1 MGKITISTLLGLSLT
16 LSAAAAG
23 KPISVNDLLSMER
36 ISEPQLSADG
46 TRAVYSVAVPDLA
59 ANRLIRNI
67 WLVTLATGDTRAL
80 TSAGRDGGARWSP
93 DGRRLAFISQR
104 DGASQLYIL
113 DVAAD
118 GTPSE
123 PRRLTQLSGGADN
136 VVWSPD
142 GQTIAFTSEVY
153 PDCRDEA
160 CNVARDEAKEKSPVR
175 ARIYDE
181 LLYRHWTAWSEG
193 KRLHLF
199 VVPSNGGA
207 ARDLIPGADYDV
219 PPPQREG
226 PHPIAF
232 APDSRTICLHRR
244 RRPRRSDQHQRRS
257 LRGRR
262 HRRRDAAAAD
272 NQPRLRRRASVLA
285 GRPDDRLPVAG
296 ARGIRI
302 RQVASDAVRSRVG
315 TADEPD

>member
-1 MGKITISTLLGLSLT
+1 MPGSCKDASTIIRSWGKSRFRRFSAFLTSPSPPRDGRFPLTICSR
-16 LSAAAAG
+16 
-23 KPISVNDLLSMER
+23 VER
-36 ISEPQLSADG
+36 VGEPQLSADG
-46 TRAVYSVAVPDLA
+46 ARAVYSVAVPDSA

-67 WLVTLATGDTRAL
+67 WLVTLATGETRAL
-80 TSAGRDGGARWSP
+80 TSTGRDGGGRWSP

-104 DGASQLYIL
+104 DGTSQLYIL
-113 DVAAD
+113 DVARRRQ
-118 GTPSE
+118 PSE

-136 VVWSPD
+136 MVWSPD

-199 VVPSNGGA
+199 VVPSSGGA

-232 APDSRTICLHRR
+232 APDSRTICSPRSPTAS
-244 RRPRRSDQHQRRS
+244 RRPARTAICSRSTSPAAGCRS
-257 LRGRR
+257 G
-262 HRRRDAAAAD
+262 
-272 NQPRLRRRASVLA
+272 
-285 GRPDDRLPVAG
+285 
-296 ARGIRI
+296 
-302 RQVASDAVRSRVG
+302 
-315 TADEPD
+315 